1 METAE
6 FDTELSL
13 FKYDNLEQLPP
24 EYRDFDEAERTR
36 RIEGAL
42 DALGDDVVILGHNYQ
57 RREIVEHADFVGDS
71 YQLSKEAAAADAEYV
86 VFGGVTFMAE
96 SADIITDDDQTVVLP
111 SMEASCPM
119 AGMAEAL
126 QVDAAWAELT
136 AATDADVVPV
146 TYMNSYADDQTV
158 VLPSMEASCPMAG
171 MAEALQVDA
180 AWAELTAA
188 TDADVV
194 PVTYMNSYADLKAFC
209 AEHGGLVCTS
219 SNAHRA
225 FEYALDEGDKVLFLP
240 DKHLGE
246 NTAHRLGLEEE
257 IAEWDPWDAA
267 SADAA
272 AVVDNDVI
280 LWDGYC
286 QVHERFS
293 PSHVEQVRADHEDA
307 RVVVHPECRREVVEA
322 ADVVGSTATIR
333 ETVAEADPGETWAI
347 GTEVHLTRHLQ
358 RWHPEVNVV
367 PLCGEAC
374 MDCNA
379 MRQIDPNYLAWV
391 LEELAAGR
399 ERNVVEVAPEE
410 KELARVALDRMLEV

>member
-1 METAE
+1 MPAMETAE
-6 FDTELSL
+6 FETDLSL

-24 EYRDFDEAERTR
+24 EYRELAEAERTE
-36 RIEGAL
+36 RIESAL
-42 DALGDDVVILGHNYQ
+42 RTLGDDVVILGHNYQ

-96 SADIITDDDQTVVLP
+96 SADIITDPDQKVVLP

-136 AATDADVVPV
+136 A
-146 TYMNSYADDQTV
+146 
-158 VLPSMEASCPMAG
+158 E
-171 MAEALQVDA
+171 
-180 AWAELTAA
+180 

-209 AEHGGLVCTS
+209 AEQGGLVCTS
-219 SNAHRA
+219 SNAHEA
-225 FEYALDEGDKVLFLP
+225 FEYALDRGDKVLFLP

-246 NTAHRLGLEEE
+246 NTAHRLGLEDE
-257 IAEWDPWDAA
+257 IAEWDPWDPE
-267 SADAA
+267 SADASN
-272 AVVDNDVI
+272 VVENDVI

-286 QVHERFS
+286 QVHERFRE
-293 PSHVEQVRADHEDA
+293 SHVESVRTEYDDVD
-307 RVVVHPECRREVVEA
+307 VVVHPECRREVVEA
-322 ADVVGSTATIR
+322 ADVVGSTATIC
-333 ETVAEADPGETWAI
+333 ETVADADPGDTWAI
-347 GTEVHLTRHLQ
+347 GTEIHLANHLG

-367 PLCGEAC
+367 PLCGDAC

-379 MRQIDPNYLAWV
+379 MRQIDPNYLTWV
-391 LEELAAGR
+391 LEELVAGR

-410 KELARVALDRMLEV
+410 KELARVALDRMLEI